1 MMKACYVNELAEG
14 TKVDAVFAVRAK
26 EIRAT
31 RAAEAYLSLEVA
43 DRTGQMPAVFFRP
56 SPEATAVPV
65 GAVARIRGTVTSFRG
80 SKRISIDSLTAASS
94 WDPEDLLA
102 SGPRSTEELVAEF
115 KVLVRSVNDPELRKV
130 LRAVFGDAG
139 FFERFT
145 RCPGSQTHHHAH
157 LGGLLEHTV
166 AVASLCGSLGEQYP
180 HVERDLL
187 VAAALL
193 HDVGK
198 VDELSFDVAIGY
210 TDSGRLLGHVILGM
224 NRLHDAVARAR
235 VRLSGDRLARLE
247 HAVVSHHGELEWGS
261 PKRPSTFEALLLHH
275 ADNLDAKAA
284 GFSALLGG
292 ASRADESWTDAGN
305 LFRRPLYAPCPVED
319 DRPFRADEDS
329 QYSRRS
335 A

>member
-1 MMKACYVNELAEG
+1 MKACYVNELAEG
-14 TKVDAVFAVRAK
+14 TKVDAAFALRAK

-31 RAAEAYLSLEVA
+31 RAAEAYLSLEIA
-43 DRTGQMPAVFFRP
+43 DRTGQIAAVFFRP
-56 SPEATAVPV
+56 SPEASAVPV
-65 GAVARIRGTVTSFRG
+65 GTVVRVRGTVTSFRG
-80 SKRISIDSLTAASS
+80 SKRVSVDSLCAASS

-115 KVLVRSVNDPELRKV
+115 KALVRSVGDPELRRV
-130 LRAVFGDAG
+130 LRAVFGDRE
-139 FFERFT
+139 FFERFI
-145 RCPGSQTHHHAH
+145 RCPGAQSYHHAY

-166 AVASLCGSLGEQYP
+166 AVASLCRSLGEQYP
-180 HVERDLL
+180 HVEQNLL

-210 TDSGRLLGHVILGM
+210 TDAGRLLGHVVLGM
-224 NRLHDAVARAR
+224 NLLHDAVSRAR
-235 VRLSGDRLARLE
+235 IKVRPNRLARLE

-284 GFSALLGG
+284 GFSALLCG
-292 ASRADESWTDAGN
+292 AARADEAWTDATN
-305 LFRRPLYAPCPVED
+305 LFRRPLYAPRPVED
-319 DRPFRADEDS
+319 DRPQPVDEDS

>member
-1 MMKACYVNELAEG
+1 MKACYVNELAEG
-14 TKVDAVFAVRAK
+14 AKVDAVFALRAK

-31 RAAEAYLSLEVA
+31 RASEAYLALELA
-43 DRTGQMPAVFFRP
+43 DRTGQIPAVYFQP
-56 SPEATAVPV
+56 SPEGSSVPV
-65 GAVARIRGTVTSFRG
+65 GVVVRVRGTVTSFRG
-80 SKRISIDSLTAASS
+80 AKRISVDSLKAASS
-94 WDPEDLLA
+94 WDAEDLLA
-102 SGPRSTEELVAEF
+102 AGARSTEELLVEF
-115 KVLVRSVNDPELRKV
+115 KALVRSVSDPDLRS
-130 LRAVFGDAG
+130 LLGAVFGDRS

-145 RCPGSQTHHHAH
+145 ACPGAQSFHHAH

-166 AVASLCGSLGEQYP
+166 AVASLCRSLGEQYP
-180 HVERDLL
+180 HVDQDLL

-198 VDELSFDVAIGY
+198 VDELSFDVSIGY
-210 TDSGRLLGHVILGM
+210 TNEGRLLGHVILGM
-224 NRLHDAVARAR
+224 NRLHDAASRAR
-235 VRLSGDRLARLE
+235 VKISGDRLARLE

-284 GFSALLGG
+284 GFSALLSG
-292 ASRADESWTDAGN
+292 ATRADESWTDAGN
-305 LFRRPLYAPCPVED
+305 LFRRPLYAPRPAED